1 MKILYIDT
9 ESFFSHLNFNRIH
22 LNALLSQGFTIDGAF
37 KVGYKELLGM
47 SEVKVVCEIPEEH
60 YEHGKDTQLYGRYLM
75 LRRLF
80 DVKRAVR
87 LKDYDA
93 IILSYYD
100 ELVLPFAGYP
110 SGLYMINHINIGAL
124 NHWLK
129 KYFIKRLAHNNTHI
143 VLSKTAYDFV
153 KQLGIDNCRLVYH
166 GLPKPYPKDISKP
179 AWMNH
184 KYCIFSPSVTS
195 TDFTAIH
202 ELLDSKLFLDYL
214 TSKDILFVIRG
225 RDLYSDCPN
234 IKIINHYMD
243 DADYQG
249 CFMHSD
255 AIFVAYR
262 KDRFKYRVSAVMLEC
277 IANNKRVI
285 AKRSEALN
293 EYQDAIGGESYYDTV
308 PSVFDVLKRMI
319 ERSSEEISYS
329 YSCEPDYG
337 FIKSSIA

>member
-9 ESFFSHLNFNRIH
+9 ESFPSHANFNRIH
-22 LNALLSQGFTIDGAF
+22 LNALLNLGFSVDGAF
-37 KVGYKELLGM
+37 KIGYKELLGI
-47 SEVKVVCEIPEEH
+47 SDVKVVFEIPEEH

-75 LRRLF
+75 LKRLF

-87 LKDYDA
+87 LKEYDA

-110 SGLYMINHINIGAL
+110 NGLYMINHINVGAL

-129 KYFIKRLAHNNTHI
+129 KYFFKRLAQKNTHI
-143 VLSKTAYDFV
+143 VLSKSAYDFV
-153 KQLGIDNCRLVYH
+153 TQLGIGNCRLVYH

-179 AWMNH
+179 VWMNH

-202 ELLDSKLFLDYL
+202 ELFSSKLFLDYL
-214 TSKDILFVIRG
+214 ANNDILFVIRG

-234 IKIINHYMD
+234 IKIIDHYMD

-249 CFMHSD
+249 CFIHSD

-262 KDRFKYRVSAVMLEC
+262 QDRFKYRVSAVMLEC

-293 EYQDAIGGESYYDTV
+293 EYEGTIGSESYYDQVEDIFELFERTV
-308 PSVFDVLKRMI
+308 NDSGADTKYIF
-319 ERSSEEISYS
+319 EHQ
-329 YSCEPDYG
+329 PDYS
-337 FIKSSIA
+337 FLK